1 MSGKLHSRSRK
12 EVSKNM
18 NASNFY
24 TIIITLITV
33 LGGAG
38 AWRFYE
44 RRLEIAREKEKLED
58 EQIHL
63 FRDDLRERV
72 AVLESKLE
80 ESTIREKVLLDEIRK
95 LSETVA
101 SLKVELEFLRREN
114 ERLRGQD

>member
-1 MSGKLHSRSRK
+1 MG
-12 EVSKNM
+12 VSNI
-18 NASNFY
+18 Y

-38 AWRFYE
+38 AWKYYE
-44 RRLEIAREKEKLED
+44 RRLELARQKEKEE
-58 EQIHL
+58 EQQIHL

-80 ESTIREKVLLDEIRK
+80 ESNKREVALLEEIRK

-101 SLKVELEFLRREN
+101 AMKVEVDYLRREN
-114 ERLRGQD
+114 AILREGEQ

>member
-1 MSGKLHSRSRK
+1 MGT
-12 EVSKNM
+12 
-18 NASNFY
+18 SNIY

-38 AWRFYE
+38 AWKYYE
-44 RRLEIAREKEKLED
+44 RRLELARQKEKEE
-58 EQIHL
+58 EQQIHL

-80 ESTIREKVLLDEIRK
+80 ESNKREVALLEEIRK

-101 SLKVELEFLRREN
+101 AMKVEVDYLRREN
-114 ERLRGQD
+114 AILREAEQ

>member
-1 MSGKLHSRSRK
+1 MGTT
-12 EVSKNM
+12 
-18 NASNFY
+18 NFY

-38 AWRFYE
+38 AWKYYE
-44 RRLEIAREKEKLED
+44 RRLELARQKEKEEE

-80 ESTIREKVLLDEIRK
+80 ESTKREVTLLEEIRK

-101 SLKVELEFLRREN
+101 AMKVEIEYLRREN
-114 ERLRGQD
+114 AMLKGSDN

>member
-1 MSGKLHSRSRK
+1 MGTT
-12 EVSKNM
+12 
-18 NASNFY
+18 NFY

-38 AWRFYE
+38 AWKYYE
-44 RRLEIAREKEKLED
+44 RRLELARQKEKEEE

-80 ESTIREKVLLDEIRK
+80 ESNKREVTLLEEIRK

-101 SLKVELEFLRREN
+101 AMKVEIEYLRREN
-114 ERLRGQD
+114 AMLKSQED

>member
-1 MSGKLHSRSRK
+1 MGT
-12 EVSKNM
+12 
-18 NASNFY
+18 SNIY

-38 AWRFYE
+38 AWKYYE
-44 RRLEIAREKEKLED
+44 RRLELIRQKEKEE
-58 EQIHL
+58 EQQIHL

-80 ESTIREKVLLDEIRK
+80 ESNKREVALLEEIRK

-101 SLKVELEFLRREN
+101 AMKVEVDYLRREN
-114 ERLRGQD
+114 AILREAEQ

>member
-1 MSGKLHSRSRK
+1 MGTNNL
-12 EVSKNM
+12 
-18 NASNFY
+18 Y

-38 AWRFYE
+38 AWKYYE
-44 RRLEIAREKEKLED
+44 RRLDLTRQKEKEEE

-80 ESTIREKVLLDEIRK
+80 ESTKREVALLEEIRK

-101 SLKVELEFLRREN
+101 AMKVEIEYLRREN
-114 ERLRGQD
+114 AMLKNQEDQ

>member
-1 MSGKLHSRSRK
+1 MGTT
-12 EVSKNM
+12 
-18 NASNFY
+18 NFY

-38 AWRFYE
+38 AWKYYE
-44 RRLEIAREKEKLED
+44 RRLELVRQKEKEEE
-58 EQIHL
+58 EQVHL

-80 ESTIREKVLLDEIRK
+80 DSTKREVTLLEEIRK

-101 SLKVELEFLRREN
+101 AMKVEIEYLRREN
-114 ERLRGQD
+114 AILKGTNDWWDRS

>member
-1 MSGKLHSRSRK
+1 
-12 EVSKNM
+12 M
-18 NASNFY
+18 NASNLY

-38 AWRFYE
+38 AWKFYE
-44 RRLEIAREKEKLED
+44 RRMEIKREKEREED
-58 EQIHL
+58 QHIHL

-80 ESTIREKVLLDEIRK
+80 DSTRREKVLLEEIRQ

-101 SLKVELEFLRREN
+101 ALKVEIEYLRREN
-114 ERLRGQD
+114 ERLRNKDET